1 MIAASIPLVIQ
12 HWFVLV
18 RYRNT
23 LLYGIIMAGCEVFWE
38 FELIASL
45 PQFTNE
51 NGIDRVVRPIAYLML
66 EAHWIYWVAGITRFL
81 LPEPTLGDARPAL
94 GRQRTIKNWL
104 GLFGRRSKSEKALA
118 SPTSPRSPKTIP
130 RP

>member
-1 MIAASIPLVIQ
+1 
-12 HWFVLV
+12 
-18 RYRNT
+18 
-23 LLYGIIMAGCEVFWE
+23 MAGCEVFWE

-81 LPEPTLGDARPAL
+81 LPESSTTLGDARPAL

-130 RP
+130 QASA

>member
-1 MIAASIPLVIQ
+1 
-12 HWFVLV
+12 
-18 RYRNT
+18 
-23 LLYGIIMAGCEVFWE
+23 MAGCEVFWE

-81 LPEPTLGDARPAL
+81 LPEPTRTISARPAL

-118 SPTSPRSPKTIP
+118 SPRSPKTIP